1 MVLFGINCG
10 FGNTDI
16 ASLPQTAV
24 NLKTGWVEFP
34 RPKTEINRRVPL
46 WPETL
51 EALKTAIAMR
61 PKPLTE
67 EGKQLCFL
75 SVDGW
80 PLIRVYA
87 KNKKT
92 DDTPEDESK
101 EPEKTFVTI
110 DSISSDFKKL
120 LRKLNINGRKGLGFY
135 TLRHCFETEAG
146 ESKDQVTVDS
156 IMGHVDNSMGANY
169 RHRISDERLKAVV
182 DTVHSWLFGTPQSPE
197 KKGDA
202 S

>member
-1 MVLFGINCG
+1 MFCFGCINFG

-16 ASLPQTAV
+16 
-24 NLKTGWVEFP
+24 FP
-34 RPKTEINRRVPL
+34 SRKRRQPENRVGRISRPKTEINRRVPL

-51 EALKTAIAMR
+51 EALQDCYRHA

-80 PLIRVYA
+80 PLIQRLMPE
-87 KNKKT
+87 NEKT

-120 LRKLNINGRKGLGFY
+120 LRKLNINGRRRG
-135 TLRHCFETEAG
+135 
-146 ESKDQVTVDS
+146 
-156 IMGHVDNSMGANY
+156 
-169 RHRISDERLKAVV
+169 
-182 DTVHSWLFGTPQSPE
+182 
-197 KKGDA
+197 
-202 S
+202 